1 MDLRDLDRDGATFIP
16 GHGDG
21 YAAAAGAYDL
31 FAAAYCPAQADALSA
46 LRPRLRPD
54 VGPILDIGAG
64 SGAGSEW
71 ILTQMPDSEVLALEP
86 SRTMRALALARVAAH
101 PEWFPRITVR
111 PEDFFSAPLPRRVG
125 GAILLGVLGHFDPG
139 ERAAVFAELAARL
152 PAGGA
157 ALFDLQ
163 EPASPVRVEPY
174 EFTAAQVGRLR
185 YRGIAEAWPAGEE
198 EMRWRMSYLTLD
210 GERVLVEDTTEHT
223 YHHPSPRTVRREAAE
238 AGLRL
243 ERIGTTSFW
252 LLFRPARDGA
262 RNGRSGAGAVPP
274 A

>member
-1 MDLRDLDRDGATFIP
+1 MDPRNPDPDGAIFIP
-16 GHGDG
+16 DHGDG
-21 YAAAAGAYDL
+21 YAATAGAYDL
-31 FAAAYCPAQADALSA
+31 FATAYRPPQTEALKA
-46 LRPRLRPD
+46 LRPWLHPD
-54 VGPILDIGAG
+54 IGPILDLGAG

-71 ILTQMPDSEVLALEP
+71 ILTQVPGSEVLALEP

-111 PEDFFSAPLPRRVG
+111 PEDFFSAPLPRRIG

-139 ERAAVFAELAARL
+139 ERAAIFAELAARL
-152 PAGGA
+152 PEGGA

-185 YRGIAEAWPAGEE
+185 YRGIAEAWPAGGE

-210 GERVLVEDTTEHT
+210 GERVLVEDTAEHV
-223 YHHPSPRTVRREAAE
+223 YHHPSERTVTREAE
-238 AGLRL
+238 GAGLRL
-243 ERIGTTSFW
+243 ERLGTTSFR
-252 LLFRPARDGA
+252 LLIRPSREDA
-262 RNGRSGAGAVPP
+262 
-274 A
+274 